1 MTGHGSKEEIERLRR
16 EIRRHERLYY
26 ADDAPE
32 ISDGE
37 FDALMNRLKA
47 LEAAHPA
54 LVTPDSPTQRVGGSR
69 SDTLAPVAHRI
80 PMLSLENCYS
90 PEEFLQWHKRVL
102 GSLENEPFELVIEAK
117 IDGLSCS
124 VEYEKGLLVRAS
136 TRGDG
141 EIGED
146 VTLNAR
152 TIRAVPLILSGKDI
166 PVLFEA
172 RGEVYME
179 KKDFER
185 LRQEALAA
193 GAEPF
198 VNPRNAAA
206 GSLRQKDPQVTAAR
220 NLRFFAHSHGHIEG
234 FRKPASHW
242 EYLKTCRALGFPVPA
257 VKKLCV
263 DAGEVL
269 AFYAE
274 YKNKRFSL
282 PYEIDGLVVKVNSL
296 EAQKLL
302 GFTSKSPRWAV
313 AFKYPAQQ
321 ATTAVNEVVFSV
333 GRTGAITP
341 VAELE
346 PVKCGGVTI
355 SNATLHN
362 FDEIERLG
370 LRLGDRVVIER
381 AGEVIPKVV
390 KVILSARTGA
400 ERPVQPPKKCPACGA
415 GLFKDEEEVALR
427 CVNPS
432 CPAQFKRSLLHFA
445 SRDAM
450 NIEGLGV
457 SVTEQLV
464 EKKLIGRFSDIY
476 RLKKE
481 ALLGLELFQDKKA
494 DNLLLEIEQSRKRPL
509 SRLIF
514 ALGIRH
520 IGAKTARVL
529 AAHFNT
535 MSAFMAADETALSRV
550 GEVGPVIA
558 HAVSEF
564 FKSRQTRELAAE
576 LEKLGLNMTE
586 PQRKTAGAGFAG
598 KTFVFTGEL
607 KSMSRSK
614 AQGRVRELGGKETS
628 SVSAK
633 TSYVVAGTDPGSK
646 YDKAKKLGVTIL
658 TEEEFIKLMRSEN
671 CGNFPT

>member
-1 MTGHGSKEEIERLRR
+1 MTGQGPKEEIERLRR

-47 LEAAHPA
+47 LEAAHPELA
-54 LVTPDSPTQRVGGSR
+54 APDSPTRRVGGAR
-69 SDTLAPVAHRI
+69 ADDLAPVPHRI

-90 PEEFLQWHKRVL
+90 PEEFLEWHKRVRSGL
-102 GSLENEPFELVIEAK
+102 KDEPFELVIEAK

-124 VEYEKGLLVRAS
+124 IEYEKGLLVRAS

-152 TIRAVPLILSGKDI
+152 TIRAAPLVLSGKDI
-166 PVLFEA
+166 PDFFEA

-220 NLRFFAHSHGHIEG
+220 NLRFFAHSHGRIEG
-234 FRKPASHW
+234 FREPASHW
-242 EYLKTCRALGFPVPA
+242 EYLETCKALGFPVSA
-257 VKKLCV
+257 VKKLC
-263 DAGEVL
+263 AGADEVL

-274 YKNKRFSL
+274 YENKRFSL

-302 GFTSKSPRWAV
+302 GFTSKSPRWAI

-321 ATTAVNEVVFSV
+321 ATTAVNKVVFSV
-333 GRTGAITP
+333 GRTGVITP

-355 SNATLHN
+355 SSATLHN

-370 LRLGDRVVIER
+370 LKLGDRVVIER

-400 ERPVQPPKKCPACGA
+400 ERPIQPPEKCPSCGA

-432 CPAQFKRSLLHFA
+432 CPAQFKRALLHFA

-457 SVTEQLV
+457 SVTEQLA
-464 EKKLIGRFSDIY
+464 EKKLIGRFPDIY

-520 IGAKTARVL
+520 IGEKTARVL
-529 AAHFNT
+529 AGHFAT
-535 MSAFMAADETALSRV
+535 MNAFMAADENALSRV

-558 HAVSEF
+558 HAVSVF
-564 FKSRQTRELAAE
+564 FKSRQTRELVVE

-586 PQRKTAGAGFAG
+586 PERKTAGAGFAG

-607 KSMSRSK
+607 GSMSRAE
-614 AQGRVRELGGKETS
+614 AQGRVRELGGKEVL
-628 SVSAK
+628 SVSSK
-633 TSYVVAGTDPGSK
+633 TSYVVAGSAPGSK

-658 TEEEFIKLMRSEN
+658 TEEEFIKLI
-671 CGNFPT
+671 GKYQ